1 MRVLMLDSE
10 SSWRG
15 GQNQLALLMRG
26 LESQGVEVTL
36 AAPADAAIAAKAA
49 ESGIAT
55 RPLAIRGGMDVLAAR
70 RLAGLLDTF
79 DIVHCHSSHAHSIAF
94 LATWNLLSGRRRQRP
109 ALVVSR
115 RVDFPFARHGASALK
130 YRQGADLY
138 LAISNGVRDV
148 LVAGG
153 VDPQRIALV
162 PSGID
167 LERHRAIGDT
177 SYVRDEFA
185 LQQCGPLI
193 GNVAALA
200 PHKSQVDFIR
210 AARIVAEQV
219 EDARFL
225 IVGEGEL
232 RGELESMIREL
243 GMQDRILLTGFR
255 SDALAI
261 LASFDLFVLSSYL
274 EGLCTSIMDAQ
285 VLGVP
290 VVATNTGGVPD
301 LVQHEHTG
309 LLSPPRR
316 PEALAAAILRLLRE
330 PGLRDR
336 CVANAR
342 KRSPEYDFHHMVRRT
357 AEAYRRVLGRQGQA
371 VRSSS

>member
-1 MRVLMLDSE
+1 MLDSE

-26 LESQGVEVTL
+26 LGSQAVEVTL
-36 AAPADAAIAAKAA
+36 AAPADAAIAAKAV

-55 RPLAIRGGMDVLAAR
+55 LPLTIRGGMDVLAAR
-70 RLAGLLDTF
+70 RLAGLLDKHAF
-79 DIVHCHSSHAHSIAF
+79 DIVHCHSSHAHSIAL
-94 LATWNLLSGRRRQRP
+94 LATWNLLPGRRRQRP

-115 RVDFPFARHGASALK
+115 RVDFPFARHGPSALK
-130 YRQGADLY
+130 YRQGVDLY

-185 LQQCGPLI
+185 LHQCGAVI

-219 EDARFL
+219 DDARFL

-232 RGELESMIREL
+232 RGELESLIREL
-243 GMQDRILLTGFR
+243 RMQDRILLTGFR

-285 VLGVP
+285 ALGVP
-290 VVATNTGGVPD
+290 VVATDTGGVPD

-316 PEALAAAILRLLRE
+316 PEALAGEILRLLRE

-342 KRSPEYDFHHMVRRT
+342 KRSSEYDFHHMVRRT
-357 AEAYRRVLGRQGQA
+357 AEAYRHVLGRRGQA